1 MLALVCK
8 HLYSGYPTF
17 SEGTWTLQTYITVSN
32 TSPYLRRYDY
42 RSLWIYRVDGTL
54 PSSVV
59 CDDPHHSPIIDA
71 SAIFHFKHIY
81 ESSWVLW
88 AAAQVV
94 RLLNQFRVEL
104 AARLAGP
111 RIPDRSSEVRSC
123 LGWPLTPPTKG
134 RVFYPDTTHGTAI
147 YADQTRVVWG
157 VNGAAYMA
165 VPWSVWAIESRFQ
178 PWQVPNG
185 GECSCLTTADPTSLI
200 LPS

>member
-123 LGWPLTPPTKG
+123 LGWPLTPPNKRTCLLPRHDPWDCHICRSDQGGLGGQWGGIYGSPMECLGFKG
-134 RVFYPDTTHGTAI
+134 SFS
-147 YADQTRVVWG
+147 
-157 VNGAAYMA
+157 VN
-165 VPWSVWAIESRFQ
+165 
-178 PWQVPNG
+178 
-185 GECSCLTTADPTSLI
+185 
-200 LPS
+200 